1 MGLRFYNQ
9 TWFFSPLLSPV
20 QSLPFG
26 RAQSL
31 FPLLYSKK
39 PAHFLWSTALPPVSV
54 VLLGQDWLPS
64 AAGAGPGG
72 LQPINEAPQPQELVY
87 KWAHDPVQVSETHR
101 CWGVL
106 GKSPTAFPRLA
117 GRVVLTD
124 TRLEG
129 GSPRGTGNADSHPVG
144 AERTTLE

>member
-20 QSLPFG
+20 QSLLFG
-26 RAQSL
+26 RAQSP
-31 FPLLYSKK
+31 FPLLYSNK
-39 PAHFLWSTALPPVSV
+39 PAHFLWSTALPPILV

-87 KWAHDPVQVSETHR
+87 KWAHDPVQVSETQDAGEFWER
-101 CWGVL
+101 APLRSQDLPAELC
-106 GKSPTAFPRLA
+106 SPTPGLKEAA
-117 GRVVLTD
+117 RVALGMLTAI
-124 TRLEG
+124 LWG
-129 GSPRGTGNADSHPVG
+129 QRGQ
-144 AERTTLE
+144 R